1 MGKTQGKNHTFLSR
15 ANRLGLKNI
24 HFTCPQ
30 NERPIRLFLEALLV
44 IFLAQAVIMALLYAM
59 STGSVFDVIMHSVL
73 LLLITVAVLYRLF
86 VGPLKRALTKSRQA
100 EQLLKAGER
109 IYRTLYK
116 SSGNAIILASAE
128 KGFLAA
134 NPAAVKLFGCEN
146 EEQLTSRTFTDLA
159 PMHQPDGTA
168 SAEKARQTIKAA
180 LEKGVHRFTFTYK
193 RTDGSELP
201 TEVTLTA
208 TEIDNQT
215 ILQLIIRDATEKAL
229 LESDLR
235 EHVRQLNCLY
245 GLSRLTDKPDTPL
258 DRVFQQATTLIR
270 NAYQD
275 PDKTSVRITFDGVQ
289 YKTENFAK
297 TEVSHHAEIKVDSEQ
312 TGQIEVYYLGE
323 PPSGEQTKA
332 GEKPLL
338 KAEQDMLN
346 IIAKRLGL
354 IAESKRTAD
363 KLKLFRNFVDR
374 SNDCFFVLEPQW
386 GRFLDVNDRVCET
399 LGYKKEELLAMA
411 YTEIEQTITD
421 RQLWTEWVEG
431 LREQGHK
438 VVEVIHKNKNGTTVP
453 VEVNVKFIT
462 QQNNTYLLAVA
473 RDITER
479 KKAEEKQAQLLSKVE
494 SVNQEL
500 KDFAYIVSHDLK
512 APLRGI
518 KALTEW
524 LQTDYADKLDADGK
538 EQMNLL
544 TGRVDRMHNLIDGV
558 LQYSRLGRVSE
569 RHAPIDLN
577 RLVPEVIDMVSAPDN
592 IQITVENRLPRVVS
606 ERTRISQVFQNL
618 LSNAVKYMD
627 KPKGLIRIGC
637 GEEDGFWKFSVSDN
651 GPGIEE
657 RHFDRIFKIFQTLK
671 ARDQF
676 ESTGIGLTLVKKIVE
691 MYGGKIWV
699 ESKLG
704 EGTTFFFTLPKQST
718 PSVEH
723 NPEPVL
729 TSSQG

>member
-1 MGKTQGKNHTFLSR
+1 MGKTQDKNHTLLSR

-24 HFTCPQ
+24 RFTCAQ
-30 NERPIRLFLEALLV
+30 NEKPIRLFLEALLV
-44 IFLAQAVIMALLYAM
+44 IFLAQAVIMGLLYAL
-59 STGSVFDVIMHSVL
+59 STRSVFDVIMHSAL

-86 VGPLKRALTKSRQA
+86 VGPLTRSLSKSRQV
-100 EQLLKAGER
+100 EQLLKAGEQ
-109 IYRTLYK
+109 IYRTLYT
-116 SSGNAIILASAE
+116 SSDDAIILASAE

-134 NPAAVKLFGCEN
+134 NPAALKLFGCEN
-146 EEQLTSRTFTDLA
+146 EEQLTSRTLADLS
-159 PMHQPDGTA
+159 PIHQPGGTA
-168 SAEKARQTIKAA
+168 SAEKARQMTKTA
-180 LEKGVHRFTFTYK
+180 LEKGVHHFTFTYK
-193 RTDGSELP
+193 RTDG
-201 TEVTLTA
+201 TEFPAEATLTA
-208 TEIDNQT
+208 TEIDNQA

-229 LESDLR
+229 LENDLK

-270 NAYQD
+270 NAYQN

-289 YKTENFAK
+289 YKTDNFAK
-297 TEVSHHAEIKVDSEQ
+297 TEVSHYAEIKVDGEQ

-323 PPSGEQTKA
+323 KA
-332 GEKPLL
+332 ENGEKTLL

-354 IAESKRTAD
+354 IAESKRTAE

-399 LGYKKEELLAMA
+399 LGYKREELLAMA

-421 RQLWTEWVEG
+421 RQLWTDWVEG

-479 KKAEEKQAQLLSKVE
+479 KKAEEKQAQLLRKVE
-494 SVNQEL
+494 NINQEL

-518 KALTEW
+518 KTLTEW
-524 LQTDYADKLDADGK
+524 LRTDYADKLDADGK
-538 EQMNLL
+538 EQMSLL

-558 LQYSRLGRVSE
+558 LRYSRLGRVSE
-569 RHAPIDLN
+569 RHTPIDLN
-577 RLVPEVIDMVSAPDN
+577 QLVPETIDMVSAPEN
-592 IQITVENRLPRVVS
+592 IQITVENRLPTVVS
-606 ERTRISQVFQNL
+606 ERTRITQVFQNL

-627 KPKGLIRIGC
+627 KPKGLIKIGC
-637 GEEDGFWKFSVSDN
+637 SEEGGFWKFSVSDN

-657 RHFDRIFKIFQTLK
+657 RHFERIFKIFQTLK

-676 ESTGIGLTLVKKIVE
+676 ESTGVGLTLVKKIVE

-699 ESKLG
+699 ESKIA

-718 PSVEH
+718 PSAI
-723 NPEPVL
+723 L
-729 TSSQG
+729 YR